1 MSEETTPTGEHNRE
15 AAAPVEST
23 VSQHGAEGVSEGT
36 DQNVPLTALQSE
48 REQRQSRDRE
58 NEALREE
65 LKMIKDHL
73 ALMETQRQT
82 SAAPPPKDDFD
93 GVDDGDVLT
102 LGDFK
107 KLLSSREKQ
116 YQMSIEELRMTQ
128 KYPDYQQVL
137 HQYLPEVLKTNPALR
152 KSLENNPDYELAYHL
167 AKNSDAYKTATK
179 KEKKNMDAQR
189 IVENAGQAGSLSSM
203 GASTPVS
210 QAKRYKDMSDKEFRQ
225 LMNHNLGVV

>member
-1 MSEETTPTGEHNRE
+1 MSEEITPTGEHNVE
-15 AAAPVEST
+15 AAAPVDS
-23 VSQHGAEGVSEGT
+23 AVSEPTSEQPSGST
-36 DQNVPLTALQSE
+36 DGQSVPLTALQSE
-48 REQRQSRDRE
+48 REQRQ
-58 NEALREE
+58 NLQEE

-73 ALMETQRQT
+73 ALMETQRQPST
-82 SAAPPPKDDFD
+82 APPPKDDFD
-93 GVDDGDVLT
+93 GMDDGDVLT

-137 HQYLPEVLKTNPALR
+137 QQYLPEVLKTNPALR

-167 AKNSDAYKTATK
+167 AKSSDGYKTATQ

-225 LMNHNLGVV
+225 LMNNNLGVV